1 MVLWFL
7 WSCSFNPAF
16 SLRDKHLYYNS
27 LIQGHVGHPPPSM
40 QPLLNLSDCNTSFS
54 SSFFHAWRKRML
66 YAWAQHTPLKW
77 TRASLWKAA
86 ILAEHRPELL
96 FFFYKGRRCTDS
108 EHECVSFQGAL
119 TRKLNKSTSVFN
131 TQQLRQE
138 THTGA
143 PLLDQMSTRQPQNDT
158 RRAADHMTHSN
169 QCEEGADVSM
179 KGWSLDR

>member
-40 QPLLNLSDCNTSFS
+40 QPLLNLSDCNTSF
-54 SSFFHAWRKRML
+54 FFIFFPRMEKKNAVCLSPAHPSQVNTCVIMESCHLGRTSAWVV
-66 YAWAQHTPLKW
+66 
-77 TRASLWKAA
+77 
-86 ILAEHRPELL
+86 
-96 FFFYKGRRCTDS
+96 FFYKGRRCTDS